1 MNFAEVEREVAK
13 LRQELAAGRLTEEQ
27 FKARLRE
34 LMVLDEHGGWW
45 MVGYETGEWY
55 RHDGTDWVRA
65 DPSGRTDLR
74 ATSQPMTQPVAPAKP
89 EPGQFRAR
97 SSPTVQ
103 GVWETDKIEVVVSG
117 ISTTHHRLQTAAGAL
132 GEFTF
137 PALRTSGIF
146 RAADGRELAVRRTNW
161 WRGRHELREG
171 EIVLG
176 TARLRSAFRREIVIR
191 FGGWEYALKPSGL
204 QTRHWHLTDE
214 TGATL
219 LEIRPRGVFRRGAY
233 LTIQHSMDA
242 DLLIFAY
249 YLVHRG
255 QEEVG

>member
-1 MNFAEVEREVAK
+1 MR
-13 LRQELAAGRLTEEQ
+13 
-27 FKARLRE
+27 
-34 LMVLDEHGGWW
+34 
-45 MVGYETGEWY
+45 
-55 RHDGTDWVRA
+55 
-65 DPSGRTDLR
+65 
-74 ATSQPMTQPVAPAKP
+74 
-89 EPGQFRAR
+89 
-97 SSPTVQ
+97 
-103 GVWETDKIEVVVSG
+103 SG
-117 ISTTHHRLQTAAGAL
+117 ISTTHHRLQTAAGTL

-146 RAADGRELAVRRTNW
+146 RAADGRELTVRCTNW
-161 WRGRHELREG
+161 WRGRHELRAG
-171 EIVLG
+171 EIVLGTARPVLG
-176 TARLRSAFRREIVIR
+176 TARLRSAFRREIVIQ
-191 FGGWEYALKPSGL
+191 FGGWEYALKPIGSK
-204 QTRHWHLTDE
+204 TRHWHLTDE